1 MVDSLGWRK
10 ASKER
15 GAIHSAFAGF
25 VWRRATSRGP
35 SHHLY
40 ADRAFI
46 LAAVQRKALIL
57 RYASRELRADREIVL
72 AALQQDASCIR
83 YVSKELRADYEVVMA
98 AVKKG
103 NLSKEG
109 WHPFQFASVELEG
122 ERWIVLEAVQQDASY
137 LKILKYVSKEVLAD
151 REVILAAVKK
161 DARALKFASVEL
173 KSDREIVLAAVQQ
186 DASRLK
192 PDPKYASAALRAVAS
207 VELHADREIV
217 LAAVQQDA
225 SRLKPDPKYAS
236 AALRAVASV
245 ELHADREIVL
255 AAVQQDA
262 SHLKFASA
270 ALRADRA
277 VVLAA
282 VKKSGFAFQYA
293 SVELRADPYVI
304 QAAMQMNEPVDPY
317 QSYAVQVA
325 RDRDAL
331 GAAVGARAIPAPHAA
346 MNGAPEAL
354 AIVHSLLSSYVEA
367 ISSVI
372 VDRTT
377 SRSNKSW
384 SKLGFERDI
393 FDLWGVPVVGPMPTY
408 TPSKRPRY
416 SYTYDAFW
424 WSIRR
429 IQVGVRG

>member
-1 MVDSLGWRK
+1 MLCGPLSCYGKFANPQQKLGHLPRSAMVDSLGWRK

-46 LAAVQRKALIL
+46 LAAVQRNALIL
-57 RYASRELRADREIVL
+57 RYASRELRADREVVL
-72 AALQQDASCIR
+72 TALQQDASCIR

-225 SRLKPDPKYAS
+225 S
-236 AALRAVASV
+236 
-245 ELHADREIVL
+245 
-255 AAVQQDA
+255 
-262 SHLKFASA
+262 HLKFASA

-354 AIVHSLLSSYVEA
+354 AIVHCLLSSYVEA